1 VLHKVLEIRNLTATA
16 YALRIERKKVS
27 FKAGQCFNLGLKN
40 SGVNREYSIYS
51 GENDSCLEFLVKEIK
66 EGIVSSSLRQ
76 VTLGEEINLHG
87 PYGSFVIDP
96 VKIKQVKFY
105 FICTGTGIAPF
116 HSFIRSHP
124 NLDYQIING
133 IRFLNERYDYDE
145 YHPLKITTCIS
156 REKWAGFHGRL
167 TTYLPEIPIDTKSIF
182 YICGNQKM
190 IQEAY
195 VILRKKKVSGNHIFT
210 EAFF

>member
-1 VLHKVLEIRNLTATA
+1 MLHKVLEIRNLSTTA
-16 YALRIERKKVS
+16 YALRLERKGLS
-27 FKAGQCFNLGLKN
+27 FKAGQCFNLGLKS

-51 GENDSCLEFLVKEIK
+51 GENDDYLEFLIKEVKE
-66 EGIVSSSLRQ
+66 GTVSPSLRK
-76 VTLGEEINLHG
+76 VASGEEINLHG

-96 VKIKQVKFY
+96 IKVEQVQFC

-133 IRFLNERYDYDE
+133 IRVLNERYDYDE

-156 REKWAGFHGRL
+156 REKSTGFHGRL
-167 TTYLPEIPIDTKSIF
+167 TDHLSKMPVDTKSVF

-190 IQEAY
+190 IQDAY
-195 VILRKKKVSGNHIFT
+195 EILRKNKVSGNHIFT

>member
-1 VLHKVLEIRNLTATA
+1 MLHKVLEIRNLTATA
-16 YALRIERKKVS
+16 YVLRIERKKIS

-96 VKIKQVKFY
+96 VQIKQVKFY

-124 NLDYQIING
+124 ILDYQIING
-133 IRFLNERYDYDE
+133 IRFLKERYDYDE

-195 VILRKKKVSGNHIFT
+195 VILRKKKVSGNYIFT

>member
-1 VLHKVLEIRNLTATA
+1 MLHKVLKIRNLSTTS
-16 YALRIERKKVS
+16 YALRIERKNIN

-51 GENDSCLEFLVKEIK
+51 GENDPYLEFLIK
-66 EGIVSSSLRQ
+66 EVKKGIVSTALRQ
-76 VTLGEEINLHG
+76 MQLGEEINLHG

-96 VKIKQVKFY
+96 IKIKQVKFN
-105 FICTGTGIAPF
+105 FLCTGTGIAPF
-116 HSFIRSHP
+116 HSFIRSHL

-156 REKWAGFHGRL
+156 REKWTGFHGRL
-167 TTYLPEIPIDTKSIF
+167 TAYLSQIPIDTKSIF

-195 VILRKKKVSGNHIFT
+195 VILRKKKVSGNNILT
-210 EAFF
+210 EVFF

>member
-1 VLHKVLEIRNLTATA
+1 MLHKVLEIRNLTATA
-16 YALRIERKKVS
+16 YVLRIERKKIS

-66 EGIVSSSLRQ
+66 GGIVSSSLRQ

-156 REKWAGFHGRL
+156 REKWTGFHGRL
-167 TTYLPEIPIDTKSIF
+167 TTYLSQIPIDTKSIF

-195 VILRKKKVSGNHIFT
+195 VILRKKKVSGNNILT
-210 EAFF
+210 EVFF

>member
-1 VLHKVLEIRNLTATA
+1 MLHKVLEIRNLSTTA
-16 YALRIERKKVS
+16 YALRLERKGLS
-27 FKAGQCFNLGLKN
+27 FKAGQCFNLGLKS

-51 GENDSCLEFLVKEIK
+51 GENDDYLEFLIKEVK
-66 EGIVSSSLRQ
+66 EGIVSPSLRK
-76 VTLGEEINLHG
+76 VPLGEEINLHG

-96 VKIKQVKFY
+96 IKVEQVQFC

-156 REKWAGFHGRL
+156 REKSTGFHGRL
-167 TTYLPEIPIDTKSIF
+167 TGYLSKIPVDTKSIF

-195 VILRKKKVSGNHIFT
+195 EILRKKNVSGNHIFT

>member
-1 VLHKVLEIRNLTATA
+1 MLHKVLEIRNLSTTS
-16 YALRIERKKVS
+16 YALRIERKKIS
-27 FKAGQCFNLGLKN
+27 FKAGQCFNLGLKK

-51 GENDSCLEFLVKEIK
+51 GENDAYLEFLIK
-66 EGIVSSSLRQ
+66 EVKKGIVSTALRQ
-76 VTLGEEINLHG
+76 MQLGEEINLHG

-96 VKIKQVKFY
+96 IKIKQVKFY
-105 FICTGTGIAPF
+105 FLCTGTGIAPF
-116 HSFIRSHP
+116 HSFIRSHL

-156 REKWAGFHGRL
+156 REKWTGFHGRL
-167 TTYLPEIPIDTKSIF
+167 TGYLPQIPVDTKSIF

-195 VILRKKKVSGNHIFT
+195 VILRKKKVSGNDILT
-210 EAFF
+210 EVFF

>member
-1 VLHKVLEIRNLTATA
+1 MLHKVLKIRNLSTTS
-16 YALRIERKKVS
+16 YALRIERKNIN

-51 GENDSCLEFLVKEIK
+51 GENDAYLEFLIK
-66 EGIVSSSLRQ
+66 EVKKGIVSTALRQ
-76 VTLGEEINLHG
+76 MQLGEEINLHG

-96 VKIKQVKFY
+96 IKIKQVKFY

-116 HSFIRSHP
+116 HSFIRSHL

-156 REKWAGFHGRL
+156 REKWTGFHGRL
-167 TTYLPEIPIDTKSIF
+167 TAYLSQIPIDTKSIF

-195 VILRKKKVSGNHIFT
+195 VILRKKKVSGNDILT
-210 EAFF
+210 EVFF

>member
-1 VLHKVLEIRNLTATA
+1 VLHKVLEIRNLSTTS
-16 YALRIERKKVS
+16 YALRIERKKIS
-27 FKAGQCFNLGLKN
+27 FKAGQCFNLGLKK

-51 GENDSCLEFLVKEIK
+51 GENDAYLEFLIK
-66 EGIVSSSLRQ
+66 EVKKGIVSTALRQ
-76 VTLGEEINLHG
+76 VNLGDEINLHG

-96 VKIKQVKFY
+96 IKIKQVKFY

-116 HSFIRSHP
+116 HSFIRSHL

-156 REKWAGFHGRL
+156 REKWTGFHGRL
-167 TTYLPEIPIDTKSIF
+167 TAYLSQIPIDTKSIF

-195 VILRKKKVSGNHIFT
+195 VILRKKKVSGNDILT
-210 EAFF
+210 EVFF

>member
-1 VLHKVLEIRNLTATA
+1 VLHKVLEIRHLTTTA
-16 YALRIERKKVS
+16 YALRIERKKIS

-51 GENDSCLEFLVKEIK
+51 GENDAYLEFLVKEIK
-66 EGIVSSSLRQ
+66 KGIVSPSLRQ
-76 VTLGEEINLHG
+76 VNIGDEINLHG

-96 VKIKQVKFY
+96 IKIKQVKFY

-133 IRFLNERYDYDE
+133 IRFLNERYDYDT

-156 REKWAGFHGRL
+156 REKWTGFHGRL
-167 TTYLPEIPIDTKSIF
+167 TAYLPKIPIDTKSIF

-195 VILRKKKVSGNHIFT
+195 VILRKKKVSGNDIFT